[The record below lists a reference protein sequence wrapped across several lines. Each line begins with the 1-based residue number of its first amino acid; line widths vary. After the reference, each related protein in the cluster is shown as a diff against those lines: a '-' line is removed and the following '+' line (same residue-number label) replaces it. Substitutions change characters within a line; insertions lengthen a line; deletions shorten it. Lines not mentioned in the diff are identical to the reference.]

1 MATRERP
8 RDRALELADRAVAEV
23 GRQVRIGRREAG
35 VSIRAAAAAVALD
48 PSTYGR
54 IERGELENVTV
65 RQLALACASVGR
77 DLSVRSYPRGD
88 PARDAGHRRLL
99 ERFRVRLPPGALW
112 ATEVPLPIPGDLRGL
127 DGWTRLA
134 GLSIGV
140 EAETRLSDIQ
150 ALERKVL
157 LKARDADLDLV
168 ILLVAETRANRAIL
182 AIHREALRTS
192 FPLDTRE
199 VMAAVTE
206 GMPPRANGIV
216 VL

>member
-1 MATRERP
+1 MASRERP
-8 RDRALELADRAVAEV
+8 RDRALEHADRAVADL
-23 GRQVRIGRREAG
+23 GRQVRLTRRGAG
-35 VSIRAAAAAVALD
+35 LSINAAAAAVGLD
-48 PSTYGR
+48 PSTFGR

-65 RQLALACASVGR
+65 RQLALACASVGH
-77 DLSVRSYPRGD
+77 DLSMRSYFRGD

-99 ERFRVRLPPGALW
+99 ERFRVRLPPGAPW

-134 GLSIGV
+134 ESSIGV
-140 EAETRLSDIQ
+140 EAETRLSDVQ

-182 AIHREALRTS
+182 DAHREALRTS

-199 VMAAVTE
+199 VMASIAKGV
-206 GMPPRANGIV
+206 PPRANGLV